1 MEFSIR
7 EYIREIKNSVNVRL
21 DMLESL
27 ISSKSTDKVEILIS
41 KIQVLEAK
49 VDELMSSKKEE
60 LPSIIGIPNYDLYN
74 RDNLKNFSVKV
85 ENDYCNNVLLS
96 SDEET
101 VDLLNKNI
109 EVEEEEEEEKVEEQV
124 EEQEEEQEEQVEE
137 QEEQVEEQEEE
148 EQEEE
153 EQEEEEKEEEEKEE
167 EEQEEEEE
175 ALIEFEY
182 KGMVLY
188 RDGENKVYQIDDEGE
203 LVDTPIG
210 VWNDVK
216 QKVIAIKN

>member
-49 VDELMSSKKEE
+49 IDELISSKKEE

-109 EVEEEEEEEKVEEQV
+109 EVEEEEEKEEEQVEEKEEGQV
-124 EEQEEEQEEQVEE
+124 EEQEEEQE
-137 QEEQVEEQEEE
+137 QEEE
-148 EQEEE
+148 
-153 EQEEEEKEEEEKEE
+153 
-167 EEQEEEEE
+167 EEEEE

-210 VWNDVK
+210 IWNDVK

>member
-21 DMLESL
+21 DTLESL

-49 VDELMSSKKEE
+49 IDELISSKKEE
-60 LPSIIGIPNYDLYN
+60 LPSIIGIPNYNLYN

-109 EVEEEEEEEKVEEQV
+109 EVEEEEEKEEEQVEEKEEGQVEEEQEEEQV
-124 EEQEEEQEEQVEE
+124 EEQEEEQE
-137 QEEQVEEQEEE
+137 QEE
-148 EQEEE
+148 
-153 EQEEEEKEEEEKEE
+153 
-167 EEQEEEEE
+167 EEEEE

-210 VWNDVK
+210 IWNDVK

>member
-49 VDELMSSKKEE
+49 IDELISSKKEE

-109 EVEEEEEEEKVEEQV
+109 EVEEEEKEEEQVEEKEEGQVEEEQV
-124 EEQEEEQEEQVEE
+124 EEQV
-137 QEEQVEEQEEE
+137 EE

-153 EQEEEEKEEEEKEE
+153 EQEEEQVEEEQEEQEEE
-167 EEQEEEEE
+167 EEQEQEEEEEE

-210 VWNDVK
+210 IWNDVK

>member
-49 VDELMSSKKEE
+49 IDELISSKKEE

-109 EVEEEEEEEKVEEQV
+109 EVEEEEEKEEEQVEEKEEGQVEEEQV
-124 EEQEEEQEEQVEE
+124 EEQV
-137 QEEQVEEQEEE
+137 EE

-153 EQEEEEKEEEEKEE
+153 EQEEEQVEEEQEEQEEE
-167 EEQEEEEE
+167 EEQEQEEEEEE

-210 VWNDVK
+210 IWNDVK

>member
-49 VDELMSSKKEE
+49 IDELISSKKEE
-60 LPSIIGIPNYDLYN
+60 LPSIIGIPNYNLYN

-109 EVEEEEEEEKVEEQV
+109 EVEEEEKEEEQVEEKEEGQVEEEQEEEQV
-124 EEQEEEQEEQVEE
+124 EEQEEEQE
-137 QEEQVEEQEEE
+137 QEEE
-148 EQEEE
+148 
-153 EQEEEEKEEEEKEE
+153 
-167 EEQEEEEE
+167 EEEEE

-210 VWNDVK
+210 IWNDVK

>member
-7 EYIREIKNSVNVRL
+7 EYIREIKNSVNARL

-27 ISSKSTDKVEILIS
+27 ISSKNVDKVEILNS

-49 VDELMSSKKEE
+49 IDELISSKKEE
-60 LPSIIGIPNYDLYN
+60 LPSIIGIPNYDIVN
-74 RDNLKNFSVKV
+74 VK
-85 ENDYCNNVLLS
+85 NDYYNNLILS

-101 VDLLNKNI
+101 VDVLNKNI
-109 EVEEEEEEEKVEEQV
+109 EVEEQEEEQEEEQVEEQVEEQEEEQV
-124 EEQEEEQEEQVEE
+124 EEQEEEQEE
-137 QEEQVEEQEEE
+137 EQVEEQEEE
-148 EQEEE
+148 QVE
-153 EQEEEEKEEEEKEE
+153 EQ
-167 EEQEEEEE
+167 EEE

-188 RDGENKVYQIDDEGE
+188 RDAENKVYQIDDEGE

-210 VWNDVK
+210 IWNEVK
-216 QKVIAIKN
+216 QKVVAIKN

>member
-49 VDELMSSKKEE
+49 IDELISSKKEE
-60 LPSIIGIPNYDLYN
+60 LPSIIGIPNYNLYN

-109 EVEEEEEEEKVEEQV
+109 EVEEEEKEEEQVEEKEEGQVEEEQV
-124 EEQEEEQEEQVEE
+124 EEQV
-137 QEEQVEEQEEE
+137 EE

-153 EQEEEEKEEEEKEE
+153 EQEEEQVEEEQEEQEEE
-167 EEQEEEEE
+167 EEQEQEEEEEE

-210 VWNDVK
+210 IWNDVK

>member
-1 MEFSIR
+1 MEFSLR

-49 VDELMSSKKEE
+49 IDELISSKKEE

-109 EVEEEEEEEKVEEQV
+109 EVEEEEEQVEEEKEEEQV
-124 EEQEEEQEEQVEE
+124 EEEQEEQE
-137 QEEQVEEQEEE
+137 EEE
-148 EQEEE
+148 EQE
-153 EQEEEEKEEEEKEE
+153 QEE
-167 EEQEEEEE
+167 EEEEE

-210 VWNDVK
+210 IWNDVK

>member
-49 VDELMSSKKEE
+49 IDELISSKKEE

-109 EVEEEEEEEKVEEQV
+109 EVEEEEEKEEEQVEEKEEGQVEEKEEGQV
-124 EEQEEEQEEQVEE
+124 EEQEEEQE
-137 QEEQVEEQEEE
+137 QEEE
-148 EQEEE
+148 
-153 EQEEEEKEEEEKEE
+153 
-167 EEQEEEEE
+167 EEEEE

-210 VWNDVK
+210 IWNDVK

>member
-7 EYIREIKNSVNVRL
+7 EYIREIKNSVNARL

-27 ISSKSTDKVEILIS
+27 ISSKNTDKVEILNS
-41 KIQVLEAK
+41 KIQLLEAK
-49 VDELMSSKKEE
+49 IDELISSKKEE

-109 EVEEEEEEEKVEEQV
+109 QVEEEDEEEQQEEEQEDEEQV
-124 EEQEEEQEEQVEE
+124 EEQ
-137 QEEQVEEQEEE
+137 
-148 EQEEE
+148 
-153 EQEEEEKEEEEKEE
+153 
-167 EEQEEEEE
+167 EEEE

-210 VWNDVK
+210 IWNDVK